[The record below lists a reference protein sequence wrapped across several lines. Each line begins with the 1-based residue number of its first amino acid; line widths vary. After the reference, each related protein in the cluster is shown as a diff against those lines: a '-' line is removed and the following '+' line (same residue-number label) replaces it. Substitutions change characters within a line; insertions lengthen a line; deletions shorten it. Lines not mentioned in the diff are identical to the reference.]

1 MGIKRYAKRAGKQIG
16 KLSAMQYAYDMAKA
30 EQARADKLAAEA
42 KAQKNLEQA
51 RADRLAAEQSALER
65 ADRDFEL
72 RQKSHVKNMETA
84 ELQQR
89 AARLANQQAE
99 MQIAEKQRAME
110 QAEIDKE
117 AQKIYN
123 HMVRDDKNISLI
135 NSNMDDNWL
144 NSAIRRHDDNGNI
157 TDEEKLFNSVYQKE
171 IAGLPELKQ
180 PVEKTV
186 LAERVVTDAEGNP
199 QVVEYKKVV
208 QPSDVEMKNYYDL
221 QKRYTDAKQKGYEAV
236 RQARQKKR
244 DAVLAKEHNRLKLS
258 ALSQARSNYE
268 KRKQM
273 KKSEGK

>member
-1 MGIKRYAKRAGKQIG
+1 MGIKRYAKRAGKEIG
-16 KLSAMQYAYDMAKA
+16 KLSAMQYAYDMARSEQARADKLA
-30 EQARADKLAAEA
+30 SEARVQRNLEQARADKLAAE
-42 KAQKNLEQA
+42 K
-51 RADRLAAEQSALER
+51 SALKR

-123 HMVRDDKNISLI
+123 RMVMEDKNISSI

-144 NSAIRRHDDNGNI
+144 NSDIRQYDENGNI
-157 TDEEKLFNSVYQKE
+157 SDEAKLFNSVYKKE

-186 LAERVVTDAEGNP
+186 LAERVVTDENGEPKA
-199 QVVEYKKVV
+199 VEYKKVV

-236 RQARQKKR
+236 RQARLKKR
-244 DAVLAKEHNRLKLS
+244 DAVLAKVHDRLKLS

>member
-16 KLSAMQYAYDMAKA
+16 KLSAMQYAYDMARS
-30 EQARADKLAAEA
+30 EQARADKLASEA
-42 KAQKNLEQA
+42 RAQRNLEQA
-51 RADRLAAEQSALER
+51 RADKLAAEQSALER

-72 RQKSHVKNMETA
+72 RQKSHAKNMETA

-123 HMVRDDKNISLI
+123 RMVMEDKNISLI
-135 NSNMDDNWL
+135 NRNMDDNWL
-144 NSAIRRHDDNGNI
+144 NAGIRRHDENGNI
-157 TDEEKLFNSVYQKE
+157 SDELKLFNSVYQKE
-171 IAGLPELKQ
+171 TAGLPELKQ

-186 LAERVVTDAEGNP
+186 SAQRVVTDENGKP
-199 QVVEYKKVV
+199 GVVKYEKVV
-208 QPSDVEMKNYYDL
+208 QPSDVEMKNYFDL

-236 RQARQKKR
+236 RQARLKKR
-244 DAVLAKEHNRLKLS
+244 DAVLAKVHDKLKLS